1 MPGIRPPPALAR
13 RGVDAELQLL
23 ADYATTSRLKPRPPF
38 PSAID
43 VAVAVE
49 ALAAAAIASAAA
61 AASMQ
66 ARGAVGLAV
75 RLLGPSEDD
84 SRLLDALAAL
94 VAACAGTTAA
104 TAAALKVFEFNGVAV
119 TVLEMPYHDAGLG
132 WKVWGAALL
141 LAAQLRAAPEAVR
154 GRRVLELGAG
164 CGLCGLLAAQLGAV
178 EVALTDCVPA
188 ILDNLAAAV
197 HLLPASTHSDVR
209 SNAKGPAA
217 SGADEWSWSW
227 GPVEAPAATHGV
239 TKIRGGGG
247 DGHLAASSCVK
258 VRFLEWVED
267 NARTSLG
274 PDATPLHAALA
285 GMDKFGGCPRL
296 APEDVYDVIIGS
308 DLVYEAELVE
318 PLLGVIRRRLAWP
331 DGVCHVVQAV
341 RSLELLGLL
350 TGLAPVHKLT
360 VTVAPVEAEV
370 AAALLTASEAQRYD
384 YLDDLEPHPTCSLCE
399 TTAGCEDSHTS
410 QAGQCQALL
419 LLSGP
424 TVRPPGYYV
433 GGYVR
438 LTLVHLQV

>member
-1 MPGIRPPPALAR
+1 M
-13 RGVDAELQLL
+13 
-23 ADYATTSRLKPRPPF
+23 SRQDPRPPF
-38 PSAID
+38 PSAMD
-43 VAVAVE
+43 AAVAVE
-49 ALAAAAIASAAA
+49 ALVAAAVGSAAA

-66 ARGAVGLAV
+66 ARGAVELAV

-84 SRLLDALAAL
+84 SRLLDGLAAL

-104 TAAALKVFEFNGVAV
+104 TAAALKVFEFDGVAV

-154 GRRVLELGAG
+154 GLRVLELGAG

-178 EVALTDCVPA
+178 EVVLTDCVPA

-197 HLLPASTHSDVR
+197 HLLPASTHFDAR
-209 SNAKGPAA
+209 SNAKGPTA

-227 GPVEAPAATHGV
+227 GPVEARAAIHVV
-239 TKIRGGGG
+239 TENRGGGD
-247 DGHLAASSCVK
+247 DGHLAASSSCVK
-258 VRFLEWVED
+258 VRFLEWIED
-267 NARTSLG
+267 NVSTSLG

-285 GMDKFGGCPRL
+285 GMAKFGSCPRL

-308 DLVYEAELVE
+308 DLIYEAELVE

-331 DGVCHVVQAV
+331 NGVCYVVQAV
-341 RSLELLGLL
+341 RSLELLDLL
-350 TGLAPVHKLT
+350 TGLAPAHKLT
-360 VTVAPVEAEV
+360 VTVAHEVAEV

-384 YLDDLEPHPTCSLCE
+384 CLDDLEPHPTCSLCE
-399 TTAGCEDSHTS
+399 TAAGCEDLHTS

-419 LLSGP
+419 LLSEP